1 MLFSDFNLSSKI
13 IEALFELDY
22 ETPTKIQEA
31 AIPAVLAGKDI
42 LAGARTG
49 TGKTAAF
56 GLPILEKLLQK
67 DRNKKHPQTRVL
79 ILVPTR
85 ELANQ
90 VSQNLKS
97 YAKNLP
103 FKIMPIFGG
112 VSLTP
117 QIKAFKS
124 GLDIVVATPGR
135 FLDLVS
141 QDVVDTSH
149 VDTLIFDEADRMFD
163 MGFIHDIKKIIQI
176 LPADRQN
183 MLFSATYP
191 EEVRTLCSIVLNNP
205 VKIQVDTQNS
215 TVSQITQRVITVDR
229 DKKHELLNEVLK
241 IENPAQAL
249 IFTRTKRGADKC
261 SSYLHSLGLSV
272 AAFHGDKSQS
282 VRSRTLDNFKRGKT
296 QLLVATDIAAR
307 GIDIAGLPC
316 VINLELPNVPEDY
329 VHRIG
334 RTGRAGNDG
343 LAISLVCVDEFKFLR
358 DIEKLT
364 NQKMTRESL
373 EGFEADLSVKPQP
386 IRRGGNVKKEPTRDS
401 ENGNKIES
409 RQREFR
415 KDRGERRDR
424 RDRDDSQRPERKG
437 RFDDKFG
444 DRKPRARKETSE
456 NSEFKNG
463 DFKPKRSSKFD
474 DKFKDKKPSFKKD
487 DGFETGSKRE
497 FKRNVK
503 KEFSDHSFSD
513 EFSFDAP
520 KKEFKRSAPKSGFK
534 KDFSSDGEFKK
545 SPKKEFS
552 KDKPREF
559 RGKRSDEKSDSKSG
573 FKKDFKRDAKPKGE
587 FGSKDAKKSFGKGRP
602 KQDTPKK
609 DFGNKRS
616 FKKPSKKAE

>member
-22 ETPTKIQEA
+22 ETPTKIQEV
-31 AIPAVLAGKDI
+31 AIPAVLTGKDI

-112 VSLTP
+112 VSLTR

-141 QDVVDTSH
+141 QNVVDTSH

-373 EGFEADLSVKPQP
+373 EGFEADLSVKPQH

-424 RDRDDSQRPERKG
+424 RDDSQRPERKG

-444 DRKPRARKETSE
+444 DRKPRTRKETSE
-456 NSEFKNG
+456 NSEFKDG
-463 DFKPKRSSKFD
+463 DFKAKRSSKFD
-474 DKFKDKKPSFKKD
+474 DKFKDKKPS
-487 DGFETGSKRE
+487 
-497 FKRNVK
+497 
-503 KEFSDHSFSD
+503 
-513 EFSFDAP
+513 
-520 KKEFKRSAPKSGFK
+520 
-534 KDFSSDGEFKK
+534 
-545 SPKKEFS
+545 
-552 KDKPREF
+552 
-559 RGKRSDEKSDSKSG
+559 

-602 KQDTPKK
+602 KQDAPKK

-616 FKKPSKKAE
+616 FKKAKQKKLNKFS